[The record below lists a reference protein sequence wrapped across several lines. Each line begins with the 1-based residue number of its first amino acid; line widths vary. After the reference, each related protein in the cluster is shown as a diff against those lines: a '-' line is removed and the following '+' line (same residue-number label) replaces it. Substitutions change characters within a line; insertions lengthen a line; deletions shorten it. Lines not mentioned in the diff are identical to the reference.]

1 MKRFALSAWAAPA
14 LAAALALTSAAA
26 SAAAEPAAPAP
37 ADHQH
42 AGDQHAAGQAA
53 AAAQAAPPAAWNQ
66 LRALVGTWQA
76 THPDGKVTR
85 TTFELVANG
94 SALVEHMATTGE
106 ASMVTVYTLD
116 GSTPTASST
125 LYSGPITISTTT
137 TVNARTSAPPLS
149 LCRCFGIFFRAPIG
163 THRHRLPSENQL
175 GPALA
180 KPSPAPDDF
189 LRRAALRG
197 RIPPFHWLHGVPVAN
212 PFAVDGNMR
221 EWLSQR

>member
-1 MKRFALSAWAAPA
+1 MKRLALSAWAAPA

-116 GSTPTASST
+116 GSTPMLTHYCSAGNQPRMRAQTAA
-125 LYSGPITISTTT
+125 SG
-137 TVNARTSAPPLS
+137 ALS
-149 LCRCFGIFFRAPIG
+149 
-163 THRHRLPSENQL
+163 
-175 GPALA
+175 
-180 KPSPAPDDF
+180 
-189 LRRAALRG
+189 
-197 RIPPFHWLHGVPVAN
+197 
-212 PFAVDGNMR
+212 FAFVDGGNMASPQDPHMHALKVSFVDADHFTQ
-221 EWLSQR
+221 EWTFNAGGKEMTSPFRFERVK